1 MPIITRTNKPDLFYE
16 LDDFTDPWKNA
27 PFILLQH
34 GFGRSSKFW
43 YRWVPYLSRFY
54 KVLRPDL
61 RGFGRSSR
69 DFDLQRELTVDDYV
83 SDLEAVLD
91 HVGAESVH
99 YCGESLGGIIGQIFA
114 AERPKRVRTLSLVSA
129 PVFLN
134 PAFMER
140 SKFGF
145 GSWEEAMR
153 TLGAKGYCLAKNSG
167 DRFSADTD
175 PCLMEWFAE
184 EQGKSDVEVMI
195 AVATGVARRISA
207 EPWLPRI
214 GAPVLAIY
222 PSDGP
227 ITSPEQEALLKRHV
241 SDLTLLHLPSK
252 HHNLH
257 LIRPAECAQ
266 HVLYFAAQHDGVS
279 CRD

>member
-1 MPIITRTNKPDLFYE
+1 MPVVKRSNKPDLYYE

-34 GFGRSSKFW
+34 GFARSSKFW

-61 RGFGRSSR
+61 RGFGQSSR
-69 DFDLQRELTVDDYV
+69 NFDYERDLKTDDYV
-83 SDLEAVLD
+83 SDLEAILD
-91 HVGAESVH
+91 EVGAESVH
-99 YCGESLGGIIGQIFA
+99 YCGESLGGIIGQIFS
-114 AERPKRVRTLSLVSA
+114 AERPRRVRTLSLVSS

-134 PAFMER
+134 ADFMER

-145 GSWEEAMR
+145 ESWEEAMR
-153 TLGAKGYCLAKNSG
+153 KLGAQGYSLAKNKG
-167 DRFSADTD
+167 DRFAPGTD
-175 PCLMEWFAE
+175 AGLMDWFAE

-195 AVATGVARRISA
+195 AIQKGVARVST

-214 GAPVLAIY
+214 EAPVLAIY
-222 PSDGP
+222 PSEGP
-227 ITSPEQEALLKRHV
+227 ITSPEQEALLRKHV
-241 SDLTLLHLPSK
+241 RNLKLVHLPSQ

-257 LIRPAECAQ
+257 LIKPADCAQ

-279 CRD
+279 CRE

>member
-1 MPIITRTNKPDLFYE
+1 MPLVKRTHKPDLFYE

-43 YRWVPYLSRFY
+43 YRWVPYLARFY
-54 KVLRPDL
+54 RVVRPDL
-61 RGFGRSSR
+61 RGFGQSAR
-69 DFDLQRELTVDDYV
+69 DFDLQKEMNPGDYV

-91 HVGAESVH
+91 HLGAESVH
-99 YCGESLGGIIGQIFA
+99 YCGESLGGILGQIFA
-114 AERPKRVRTLSLVSA
+114 AERPRRVRTLSLVSA

-134 PAFMER
+134 ADFMER

-145 GSWEEAMR
+145 SSWEEALR
-153 TLGAKGYCLAKNSG
+153 RLGAKGYSLAKNKG
-167 DRFSADTD
+167 DRFSSDTD
-175 PCLMEWFAE
+175 PSLMRWFAE
-184 EQGKSDVEVMI
+184 EQGRSDVEVMI
-195 AVATGVARRISA
+195 AVQRGIARLSA

-214 GAPVLAIY
+214 KAPVLAIY
-222 PSDGP
+222 PSEGP
-227 ITSPEQEALLKRHV
+227 ITSPEQEALLRNHV
-241 SDLTLLHLPSK
+241 RNLTLVHLPSK

-266 HVLYFAAQHDGVS
+266 HVLYFAAQHDGMS